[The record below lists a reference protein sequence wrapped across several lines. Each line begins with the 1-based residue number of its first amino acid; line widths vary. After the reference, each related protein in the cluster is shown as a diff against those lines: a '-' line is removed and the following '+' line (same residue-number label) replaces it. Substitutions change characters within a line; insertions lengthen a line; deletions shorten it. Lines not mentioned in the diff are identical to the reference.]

1 MATNRVAEQ
10 PLMVGAIEFDHE
22 TISIAFIDLETEV
35 GNRCTAIVFI
45 LVPGKEEVADIGLA
59 NKRARWRP
67 GHRGRGAD
75 SDPGT
80 GHTGPNRVEGT
91 HTRLHA
97 GPWPQTLDF
106 APRLG
111 PLMHLHAA
119 PPRFHLH
126 LANLRLGSWTPRAP
140 MTPSV
145 CTMCRAAVGR
155 QLALVGRVAYFYLV
169 LSDGGSAPFW
179 GVPAE
184 LDKVFAFARHDRL
197 VWFCRLG
204 RSSTKRNSPAV

>member
-1 MATNRVAEQ
+1 MQ
-10 PLMVGAIEFDHE
+10 PKNTGQKKGNELPD
-22 TISIAFIDLETEV
+22 TRPLRRSILETRQCMHICGSLESY
-35 GNRCTAIVFI
+35 
-45 LVPGKEEVADIGLA
+45 LA